1 MNINHKNLINEYRNY
16 LIKMCI
22 RDRLSIICLIITCK
36 LFWNIAIYADEF
48 NTSPDIVLGGEF
60 WLYMNWFKIGASAL
74 ICILSG
80 ISLLNC
86 NNKSKL

>member
-1 MNINHKNLINEYRNY
+1 MRNSKFINTSIF
-16 LIKMCI
+16 I
-22 RDRLSIICLIITCK
+22 LSIICLIITCK

-86 NNKSKL
+86 NNKLKL

>member
-1 MNINHKNLINEYRNY
+1 MRNSKFINTSIF
-16 LIKMCI
+16 I
-22 RDRLSIICLIITCK
+22 LSI
-36 LFWNIAIYADEF
+36 IYADEF